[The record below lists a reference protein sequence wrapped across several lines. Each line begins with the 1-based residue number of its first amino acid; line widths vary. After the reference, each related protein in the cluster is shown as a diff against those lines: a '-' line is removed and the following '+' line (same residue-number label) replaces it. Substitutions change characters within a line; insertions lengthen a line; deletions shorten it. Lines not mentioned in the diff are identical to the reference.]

1 MPKGR
6 GRGRNLSLTH
16 NTSRRENR
24 SSARLAASSSGTR
37 GSLRRSAR
45 IAEQSTIATGPPA
58 ANASVADVARRTQT
72 AERIRS
78 RAVETDFVRE
88 GSRHLS
94 RRNRTNE
101 NVEQDPAG
109 GRRNFTTQRPR
120 ELANRHSSSVIDD
133 QTTYG
138 MDMIVQPPST
148 ARLGAALRPPVT
160 VRLRTANGETAGE
173 ADNAET
179 ANLLAVATL
188 TADSFNDSANPI
200 DPNSLLEGRRFDSI
214 HPFIGDDDLH
224 GHETAETR
232 SVGYVSFPDL
242 VIRQEGTYRI
252 RVTLIKVQSA
262 TNETPLASPGGS
274 SVQVID
280 SNPITVERNATIDLD
295 FAEDGGELL

>member
-1 MPKGR
+1 
-6 GRGRNLSLTH
+6 
-16 NTSRRENR
+16 
-24 SSARLAASSSGTR
+24 
-37 GSLRRSAR
+37 
-45 IAEQSTIATGPPA
+45 
-58 ANASVADVARRTQT
+58 
-72 AERIRS
+72 
-78 RAVETDFVRE
+78 
-88 GSRHLS
+88 
-94 RRNRTNE
+94 
-101 NVEQDPAG
+101 
-109 GRRNFTTQRPR
+109 
-120 ELANRHSSSVIDD
+120 
-133 QTTYG
+133 
-138 MDMIVQPPST
+138 MDIIVQPPST

-160 VRLRTANGETAGE
+160 VRLRTVNGEAADE

-232 SVGYVSFPDL
+232 GVGYVSFPDL

-252 RVTLIKVQSA
+252 RVTLIKVRSA
-262 TNETPLASPGGS
+262 TGETRLASPGGS

-295 FAEDGGELL
+295 SGK